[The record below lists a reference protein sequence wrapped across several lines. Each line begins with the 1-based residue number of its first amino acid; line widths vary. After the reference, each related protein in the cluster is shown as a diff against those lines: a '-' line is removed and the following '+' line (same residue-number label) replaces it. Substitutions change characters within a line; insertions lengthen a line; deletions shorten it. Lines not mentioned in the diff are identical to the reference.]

1 MDTITNMSY
10 GLSVALQPD
19 NLVWSIF
26 GVLVGNLIG
35 VLPGIGVLTA
45 ISILLPLTYAM
56 SPVAAMMML
65 AGIYYGAQYGGG
77 ITSILLN
84 LPGTPTNV
92 PTCLDGNPLARQGKA
107 GSALFMLIL
116 SSFSGAIVG
125 ITILMLF
132 APLLAKVAYSFGPAE
147 YFAMIT
153 LGLVAGS
160 TLAKGSPVKS
170 LAMVVLGLILGV
182 VGVDVNTGVNR
193 FTFGVTELGDGL
205 SLIAMAMGLF
215 GVADFLSNIN
225 LPQRRLPN
233 TDRKGLWAMMR
244 STRPEPGDVR
254 KAIGPISRGSMVGSA
269 LGVLPGTGSLI
280 ATFMAYA
287 IEKKISRTPERF
299 GRGAIE
305 GVAAPEAANNSAAQ
319 TGFVPTLVLG
329 IPGDPVMALMLGAL
343 ILHGI
348 QPGPALMVDNADIF
362 WGLIASFF
370 IGNVILVLVNL
381 PLVGMWVKLLSIPY
395 KYLFPFAL
403 LCVAIGVYSVNYS
416 LVAVTMVIAFGVM
429 GFVLRKMKFEAAPLL
444 LGFVLGPMFE
454 ENFRRALLMSRG
466 DLGVFFVKPISAGFL
481 TVTILLLIWLI
492 VSGMRYRKA
501 RFSSAAHRKTEV
513 Q

>member
-1 MDTITNMSY
+1 METMTNMAY
-10 GLSVALQPD
+10 GLSVALQGD
-19 NLVWSIF
+19 NLVWAIF

-116 SSFSGAIVG
+116 GSFSGAIVG

-132 APLLAKVAYSFGPAE
+132 APLLAKVAYSFGPTA
-147 YFAMIT
+147 YFSMIT

-160 TLAKGSPVKS
+160 TLAKGSAVKS
-170 LAMVVLGLILGV
+170 LAMVVLGLVLGV

-193 FTFGVTELGDGL
+193 FTFGVTELGEGL

-215 GVADFLSNIN
+215 GIADFLSNVN
-225 LPQRRLPN
+225 RPVRKLP
-233 TDRKGLWAMMR
+233 DSERKGLWAMMR

-254 KAIGPISRGSMVGSA
+254 RAVGPISRGSLVGSA

-287 IEKKISRTPERF
+287 IEKRISRTPERF
-299 GRGAIE
+299 GHGAIE

-362 WGLIASFF
+362 WGLIASFL
-370 IGNVILVLVNL
+370 IGNVVLVLINL
-381 PLVGMWVKLLSIPY
+381 PLVGLWVKLLSIPY
-395 KYLFPFAL
+395 RFLYPFAL

-416 LVAVTMVIAFGVM
+416 LVAVIMVICFGVM
-429 GFVLRKMKFEAAPLL
+429 GYLMRRLGFEAAPLL

-466 DLGVFFVKPISAGFL
+466 DLGTFFTDPISAGFL
-481 TVTILLLIWLI
+481 TATFLLLLWL
-492 VSGMRYRKA
+492 VSSGVRQRRARAMMRGQ
-501 RFSSAAHRKTEV
+501 SESA
-513 Q
+513 